1 MRMILWWWFTLL
13 RNFFH
18 NLWLHANIIQQT
30 AIRRWWPKSRVN
42 ARDLYG
48 WKPLQLTWKHSIEVV
63 PAIWFFEKSVL
74 LKHHCVVW
82 KAHTL
87 NTFGLVMPPWSSWLM
102 ARTTGCDFLGRIQV
116 ECILYQDCPSAP
128 TPPTSMLHCP
138 GQHGL
143 AGRHWQALD
152 SWTPPLKKS
161 ISLLSWSLFNHSH
174 SDAGRHETNEDVT
187 INSPVRV
194 KIKEFRDNLWKESM
208 NWFIEG
214 GKGD

>member
-1 MRMILWWWFTLL
+1 MVTKKQSKCSRLIWLEAFAADMKALYWGGASNL
-13 RNFFH
+13 FFWKKCSSETP
-18 NLWLHANIIQQT
+18 LCCLE
-30 AIRRWWPKSRVN
+30 N
-42 ARDLYG
+42 ARVE
-48 WKPLQLTWKHSIEVV
+48 H
-63 PAIWFFEKSVL
+63 IWVGY
-74 LKHHCVVW
+74 
-82 KAHTL
+82 A
-87 NTFGLVMPPWSSWLM
+87 PWSSWLM

-161 ISLLSWSLFNHSH
+161 ISLLSWSLFNHS
-174 SDAGRHETNEDVT
+174 DAGRYETNEDVT

-194 KIKEFRDNLWKESM
+194 KIKEFRDNLWNESM